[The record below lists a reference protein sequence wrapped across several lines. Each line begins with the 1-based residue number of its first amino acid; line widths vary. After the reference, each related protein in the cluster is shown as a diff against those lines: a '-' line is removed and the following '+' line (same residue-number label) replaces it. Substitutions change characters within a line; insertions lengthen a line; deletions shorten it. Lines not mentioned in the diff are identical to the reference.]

1 MSESKKNSKIEPIF
15 ITKEMASDDEMDS
28 VIREDIISEADAIEK
43 ELNESSELDQL
54 SAPPGMLDS
63 IIAELKNQGFWEAED
78 ASEADKKDA
87 PDVEVKKEPNNNLEI
102 SAGLSIDLGMI
113 GQKRAAGAEELT
125 TDEEVIKLMSPHMR
139 KIYQRGLKAEKK
151 DKKSWQKPLISVAC
165 VLFLV
170 VGTFGISMTSEA
182 NRKYMIGVWNSIV
195 GDGLSIY
202 INDSVEGLKGNVEED
217 EAYEV
222 ISAEL
227 NTGIVKMN
235 YKTKG
240 MIFEKYEM
248 DKNAGW
254 AKVNYSIGDTTAIMY
269 ILQGQQG
276 KAHGLKFE
284 GKIPTNFPENFVEG
298 GWKIAEVNN
307 PGDEIVYVAQ
317 KEEEETIYIFKAILE
332 EREFGKIL
340 NNIKIIN

>member
-165 VLFLV
+165 ILFLV

-182 NRKYMIGVWNSIV
+182 NRKYVIGMWNSIV
-195 GDGLSIY
+195 GGELSIN
-202 INDSVEGLKGNVEED
+202 IDENVTGRVEDTIEEKALQNIADSFGGN
-217 EAYEV
+217 
-222 ISAEL
+222 I
-227 NTGIVKMN
+227 IRFN
-235 YKTKG
+235 YKPEE
-240 MIFEKYEM
+240 MIFSEYDINESG
-248 DKNAGW
+248 GW
-254 AKVNYSIGDTTAIMY
+254 ANVYYSYNNTLSTISVYKKTEGNLHTYKFDGKVIERVKNQ
-269 ILQGQQG
+269 LQDNEWIITEIDNPDGEKVYLGQTE
-276 KAHGLKFE
+276 K
-284 GKIPTNFPENFVEG
+284 
-298 GWKIAEVNN
+298 NN
-307 PGDEIVYVAQ
+307 ICF
-317 KEEEETIYIFKAILE
+317 IFKAVME
-332 EREFGKIL
+332 KKEF
-340 NNIKIIN
+340 IKIVTNLLI